1 MFINFHVHCDFRL
14 VENLAFATCL
24 YHGDVFW
31 HLISAGIYEKSLF
44 YCRGSS
50 KMHVEHPKRNVTFFW
65 IVFRFA
71 TAPAILFHHFNLQTF
86 FAVISHTSA
95 FQCMYRHCQA
105 LTYVMIIG
113 LCLDR
118 LPGRIFL
125 HAFQHLSIVPVWA
138 STFGLPRRT
147 RRTVFGHRSTTE
159 VCNIT

>member
-1 MFINFHVHCDFRL
+1 M
-14 VENLAFATCL
+14 AFATCL

-71 TAPAILFHHFNLQTF
+71 TAPAILFHHFNLPTF

-95 FQCMYRHCQA
+95 FQCVYRHCQA

-125 HAFQHLSIVPVWA
+125 HAFQHFFYYTSMGKHLWA
-138 STFGLPRRT
+138 ASPDTAHSLWSPKYNRS
-147 RRTVFGHRSTTE
+147 VQHNMKSDHRSTTKA
-159 VCNIT
+159 CNVT

>member
-1 MFINFHVHCDFRL
+1 
-14 VENLAFATCL
+14 
-24 YHGDVFW
+24 
-31 HLISAGIYEKSLF
+31 
-44 YCRGSS
+44 
-50 KMHVEHPKRNVTFFW
+50 
-65 IVFRFA
+65 
-71 TAPAILFHHFNLQTF
+71 
-86 FAVISHTSA
+86 
-95 FQCMYRHCQA
+95 MYRQCQA

-159 VCNIT
+159 ACNTT